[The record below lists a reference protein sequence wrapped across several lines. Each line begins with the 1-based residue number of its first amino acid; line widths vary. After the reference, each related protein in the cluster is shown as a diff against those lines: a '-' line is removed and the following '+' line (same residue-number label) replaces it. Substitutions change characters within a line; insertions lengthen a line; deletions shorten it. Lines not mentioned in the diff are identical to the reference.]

1 MESINGN
8 LTVVLEELLNRIATL
23 ETKMTRQEK
32 MTRKIKRDMIPE
44 DQRVPRKPSGFAKAT
59 YMSPT
64 LCEFLGVPEGTEMAR
79 TEVTKKVLAYVKEK
93 DLQNPESKRVIRLD
107 AKLEKLLCPEKDEMV
122 TYFSIQRLMKVHYI
136 KPELEKTEVEVPAP
150 ALSAVPAPALSA
162 VPAPALSAVPV
173 PALSAVP
180 VPALSAVPAPALSA
194 VPAPA
199 LSAVPA
205 PAKKATKKK

>member
-1 MESINGN
+1 
-8 LTVVLEELLNRIATL
+8 
-23 ETKMTRQEK
+23 MTRQEK

-162 VPAPALSAVPV
+162 VPAPAHSAVPAPALSAVPV

-180 VPALSAVPAPALSA
+180 VPALSAVPAPALS
-194 VPAPA
+194 
-199 LSAVPA
+199 VPA

>member
-1 MESINGN
+1 M
-8 LTVVLEELLNRIATL
+8 LEELMNRIATL

-64 LCEFLGVPEGTEMAR
+64 LCEFLGVPGGTEMAR

-162 VPAPALSAVPV
+162 VPAPALSAVPAPALSAVPV

-180 VPALSAVPAPALSA
+180 VPALSAVPVPALS
-194 VPAPA
+194 
-199 LSAVPA
+199 VPA

>member
-8 LTVVLEELLNRIATL
+8 LTVVLEELMNRIATL
-23 ETKMTRQEK
+23 ETKMARQEK

-79 TEVTKKVLAYVKEK
+79 TEVTKKVLAYVKEEN
-93 DLQNPESKRVIRLD
+93 LQNPESKRVIRMD
-107 AKLEKLLCPEKDEMV
+107 TKLEKLLCPEKDELV

-136 KPELEKTEVEVPAP
+136 KPDLEVKVEAAP
-150 ALSAVPAPALSA
+150 
-162 VPAPALSAVPV
+162 VPV
-173 PALSAVP
+173 PVP
-180 VPALSAVPAPALSA
+180 VSVVEEA
-194 VPAPA
+194 
-199 LSAVPA
+199 A
-205 PAKKATKKK
+205 PAKKAPKSKSKK

>member
-8 LTVVLEELLNRIATL
+8 LTVVLEELMNRIATL

-136 KPELEKTEVEVPAP
+136 KPDLEVKAEAAP
-150 ALSAVPAPALSA
+150 
-162 VPAPALSAVPV
+162 VPV
-173 PALSAVP
+173 SSPVP
-180 VPALSAVPAPALSA
+180 VLIPVP
-194 VPAPA
+194 VEEET
-199 LSAVPA
+199 A
-205 PAKKATKKK
+205 PAKKAPKSKSKK

>member
-1 MESINGN
+1 ME
-8 LTVVLEELLNRIATL
+8 TVLEELKSRIAIL

-150 ALSAVPAPALSA
+150 ALSAVPAPAHSA
-162 VPAPALSAVPV
+162 VPA
-173 PALSAVP
+173 
-180 VPALSAVPAPALSA
+180 PALSAVPAPALSA

-205 PAKKATKKK
+205 PALSVPAPAKKATKKK

>member
-8 LTVVLEELLNRIATL
+8 LTVVLQELLNRIATL

-162 VPAPALSAVPV
+162 VPAPAHSAVPA

-180 VPALSAVPAPALSA
+180 VPALSAVPAPALS
-194 VPAPA
+194 
-199 LSAVPA
+199 VPA